1 MMTIADTEAVIVIKC
16 EFRAALSGYVVPAEK
31 SQNVFESKAFTLI

>member
-1 MMTIADTEAVIVIKC
+1 MLIASMTMADTEAVIVIKC

-31 SQNVFESKAFTLI
+31 VTMFSKV